1 MARNERELEK
11 LLFFRHTVPET
22 IDLIVEK
29 NRKNDPC
36 ITILSTDMAV
46 DDAHFDALFH
56 LYKRDLAASGLPCLI
71 FGHIGENH
79 VHPNV
84 LARNLDEYR
93 RGHALFEKWARDVS
107 DMGGTITAEHGAGKI
122 KRKLEAIMMGPEKMA
137 QLWELKRQLDPQLLL
152 GPGNVLTEVE
162 Q

>member
-1 MARNERELEK
+1 
-11 LLFFRHTVPET
+11 
-22 IDLIVEK
+22 
-29 NRKNDPC
+29 
-36 ITILSTDMAV
+36 STDMAV

-122 KRKLEAIMMGPEKMA
+122 KRKLALIMYGEEKMRK
-137 QLWELKRQLDPQLLL
+137 LWALKRQLDPENIL

-162 Q
+162 R

>member
-1 MARNERELEK
+1 M
-11 LLFFRHTVPET
+11 FRHSVPET
-22 IDLIVEK
+22 IDIHVEK
-29 NRKNDPC
+29 NKKNEPE

-122 KRKLEAIMMGPEKMA
+122 KRKLALIMYGEEKMRK
-137 QLWELKRQLDPQLLL
+137 LWALKRQLDPENIL

-162 Q
+162 G